1 MEKNNLLMFFA
12 VVALFAL
19 SLSARTP
26 LVDSPGHIR
35 MLERLGIHMDSLYWM
50 GDTVTLEDF
59 GYYPIN
65 DEKPALLGKVWGFGE
80 FEDPDIEADMG
91 IYSIAGVKQYE
102 TVMAL
107 VLYSVEHGDGS
118 HQELA
123 AYHPRGELVDHIN
136 MGYWHDW
143 SGFNID
149 DDPPSD
155 ISIITN
161 SFLTFTDDGFDLHA
175 IDEVYDI
182 DDHERLAENRKG
194 RAVKVVHYAY
204 NGMDGFKLLGIDFDH
219 EGLFFADHYAHDD
232 IRDLRY
238 WPLSDTNVF
247 DRINELA
254 AQHAATRE
262 VPDDLFDDVDDALQ
276 TIVSQR
282 LGSSAKPFMQ
292 WLYWHRNDENNHLKP
307 IVIMNF
313 VSGLDDYEAVLSVL
327 NPPDLAKVRE
337 YASHLLDGWLE
348 NNPQ

>member
-1 MEKNNLLMFFA
+1 M
-12 VVALFAL
+12 
-19 SLSARTP
+19 
-26 LVDSPGHIR
+26 
-35 MLERLGIHMDSLYWM
+35 
-50 GDTVTLEDF
+50 
-59 GYYPIN
+59 
-65 DEKPALLGKVWGFGE
+65 
-80 FEDPDIEADMG
+80 
-91 IYSIAGVKQYE
+91 
-102 TVMAL
+102 
-107 VLYSVEHGDGS
+107 LYSVEHGDGS

-327 NPPDLAKVRE
+327 NTPDLAKVRE
-337 YASHLLDGWLE
+337 YASHLLDGW
-348 NNPQ
+348 NN